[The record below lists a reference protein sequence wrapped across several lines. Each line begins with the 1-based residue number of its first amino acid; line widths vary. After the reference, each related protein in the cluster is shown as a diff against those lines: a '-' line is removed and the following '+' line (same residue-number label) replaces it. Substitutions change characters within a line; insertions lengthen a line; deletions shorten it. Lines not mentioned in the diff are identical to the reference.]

1 MSSASTPLSLDGF
14 EALPAEAARVE
25 AVTRDPRGAANALVA
40 LGDDC
45 ERIAAG
51 APDRAIRAGDALAST
66 AQALGLPSAA
76 ARALRATIAAFAYMG
91 RLDEALARAAQA
103 QAVADNAGDA
113 IEKARAGVASMH
125 ALAKLGRTAEAIERG
140 RASRDAL
147 VGAGRRDRAARAE
160 LNLANVHKIR
170 GEQQDALGCLER
182 ALTGVPESEAAARGT
197 IENTLGETLL
207 QLDRL
212 AEAHAAFDRAE
223 SQLAAL
229 PLAHAVVIGNR
240 ADLLA
245 REGRFGDALREFDR
259 ASRMV
264 EHIAPGHHARLLLEE
279 AEALAVLGAHGEALD
294 AADAALATASG
305 KGLKAE
311 MARGQ
316 LVRAR
321 ALAAA
326 ERVQEAKPAAARAL
340 ALSEEIGDARG
351 MRAAALVASE
361 LALRE
366 GQPAESAEL
375 AAKAMREAS
384 PLDSA
389 SAMVRVARA
398 ELAMG
403 RSDRAR
409 ETARNARVGAAALGV
424 RTVEIDASLV
434 EADSERALGGLDRA
448 IAALTHAIGLA
459 EDLRGSLAADRLRSA
474 FASSRLRVYEDL
486 ALDLLARADAKSLAD
501 AFVTVERARSRV
513 LLDAV
518 LRSIDRSTAAPGQD
532 SAGAAAAQTRDE
544 IARLRARLA
553 TLHSSVAR
561 NAAESGE
568 RRGVTPTLLEEL
580 RTAEQEMER
589 LVTRAQSARG
599 VASLF
604 AQPLDAGEVLARLE
618 HDDAMIAYFIAGEEL
633 MAFVAQK
640 GGITSVRCIA
650 HASDV
655 GPLVDKLLY
664 QLRAGVR
671 GADARSLRAIKA
683 LSRSLHDLLLG
694 PILEQV
700 PSVNEAKRLVV
711 VPFGPLHAMP
721 FAALFDGERYLI
733 ERFEIQTAPSASIA
747 CADRQERA
755 VATGRPL
762 VIAVADEQAPLI
774 EQEARALGASRTADV
789 IEGADA
795 TIARVRASVRGRS
808 MLHFAC
814 HGRFI
819 GALPNASGLKLAD
832 GWMPVR
838 DIVDLD
844 LDAQVVFLAGC
855 DTGRNSVDAG
865 DELAGISRAFLAAGA
880 RCLVAGLWSV
890 RDHAALEVS
899 TEFHKEFSAG
909 CRPSAALRAAALA
922 SLRKWEHPSWWAPF
936 VVSGSLA

>member
-1 MSSASTPLSLDGF
+1 MSGVGQPVDLAGF
-14 EALPAEAARVE
+14 EALAADGR
-25 AVTRDPRGAANALVA
+25 AQAIARDPRGAAAAIVA
-40 LGDDC
+40 LGDEC
-45 ERIAAG
+45 ERIAGG
-51 APDRAIRAGDALAST
+51 APDRAMRLGDALAECAS
-66 AQALGLPSAA
+66 ALGAKSAA
-76 ARALRATIAAFAYMG
+76 ARAIRATIPAAAYMG
-91 RLDEALARAAQA
+91 RLDEALARAAA
-103 QAVADNAGDA
+103 AADAATEAADP

-125 ALAKLGRTAEAIERG
+125 ALAKLGRTTEAVERG

-147 VGAGRRDRAARAE
+147 NAAGRADLAARAE

-170 GEQQDALGCLER
+170 GEQADALGCLER
-182 ALTGVPESEAAARGT
+182 ALAGVPDSEAAARGT
-197 IENTLGETLL
+197 IENTLGETLY

-223 SQLAAL
+223 KHLSSL

-264 EHIAPGHHARLLLEE
+264 AEIAPGHHARLLLEE
-279 AEALAVLGAHGEALD
+279 AEALAVLGAHGEALESV
-294 AADAALATASG
+294 DAALATASAR
-305 KGLKAE
+305 GLKAE
-311 MARGQ
+311 MARGM

-326 ERVQEAKPAAARAL
+326 NRTEDAKPAAARAL
-340 ALSEEIGDARG
+340 ALAEEMGDARG
-351 MRAAALVASE
+351 MRAAALVSSE
-361 LALRE
+361 LALRD
-366 GQPAESAEL
+366 GDAAASA
-375 AAKAMREAS
+375 AFASKAMRDAS

-389 SAMVRVARA
+389 AALVRAARA
-398 ELAMG
+398 DLALG
-403 RSDRAR
+403 HADRAR
-409 ETARNARVGAAALGV
+409 ETARSARSGASSLGV
-424 RTVEIDASLV
+424 RTIEIDAAVV
-434 EADSERALGGLDRA
+434 EADAERAGGSLDRS

-486 ALDLLARADAKSLAD
+486 ALDLLARADSKSLAD

-518 LRSIDRSTAAPGQD
+518 LRSIDRTASTD
-532 SAGAAAAQTRDE
+532 SSASPSSTRDD

-553 TLHSSVAR
+553 ALHGSVAR
-561 NAAESGE
+561 SAAEGGE
-568 RRGVTPTLLEEL
+568 RRGMAPALLEEL
-580 RTAEQEMER
+580 RGTERELER
-589 LVTRAQSARG
+589 LVTREQSARG

-604 AQPLDAGEVLARLE
+604 ARPLDADQVLARLPD
-618 HDDAMIAYFIAGEEL
+618 DDAMIAYFIAGEEL
-633 MAFVAQK
+633 MAFVAQR
-640 GGITSVRCIA
+640 GEISAVRCLS
-650 HASDV
+650 HASEI

-671 GADARSLRAIKA
+671 SADSRSLRAIKS
-683 LSRSLHDLLLG
+683 LSRALHDILIQ
-694 PILEQV
+694 PIVDEL
-700 PSVNEAKRLVV
+700 PSVASASRLVV

-747 CADRQERA
+747 CADRPLRPAPE
-755 VATGRPL
+755 GRPL
-762 VIAVADEQAPLI
+762 VVAVSDEQAPLI
-774 EQEARALGASRTADV
+774 DDEADLLSSRLAVDMV
-789 IEGADA
+789 RGSAA
-795 TIARVRASVRGRS
+795 TIARVREAVRGRS

-814 HGRFI
+814 HGRFV
-819 GALPNASGLKLAD
+819 GALPTASGLKLAD
-832 GWMPVR
+832 GWLPVR
-838 DIVDLD
+838 DIVELD

-855 DTGRNSVDAG
+855 ETGRNSVDAG

-899 TEFHKEFSAG
+899 TSFHQEFSAG
-909 CRPSAALRAAALA
+909 ARPSAALRAAALA
-922 SLRKWEHPSWWAPF
+922 SIKKWEHPSWWAPF
-936 VVSGSLA
+936 VVTGSLA